1 MLLILLLALSAIPL
15 LGIVWIIVSG
25 TMTTVDGLF
34 MSLILLAMSGI
45 LGMTALF
52 ELRQRIFPSG
62 DKKGASAG
70 SRAASAGQTGSIRS
84 GRVQDVVFFESN
96 VGQTNKSV
104 ITLNNGGS
112 PQTLVLEGDLRNALP
127 VGRSVKITMRKE
139 GGSNVLVDV
148 SYS

>member
-1 MLLILLLALSAIPL
+1 MLLILLLALAVTPL
-15 LGIVWIIVSG
+15 FGIVWIIVSG
-25 TMTTVDGLF
+25 TLTTVDGLF

-52 ELRQRIFPSG
+52 ELRQRMFPSE

-70 SRAASAGQTGSIRS
+70 NRSLSTGQSGSIRS
-84 GRVQDVVFFESN
+84 GRVQEVVFFESN
-96 VGQTNKSV
+96 VGQPNKSV

-127 VGRSVKITMRKE
+127 VGRSVRIALRKE
-139 GGSNVLVDV
+139 GGNNVLVDV